1 MGIFVT
7 PSYGQNTSE
16 SDSNIPL
23 NVTNPQ
29 NKQDFIQQCSQ
40 NLQAQG
46 KTASDANAYCGCSA
60 DAVYQYLSQ
69 NSGDISSEGAVLE
82 KILQCR
88 VKYIPND

>member
-1 MGIFVT
+1 MGFFVT
-7 PSYGQNTSE
+7 PSSSQNTSE

-46 KTASDANAYCGCSA
+46 KLRVMPRLIVV
-60 DAVYQYLSQ
+60 AVPMLFINIYLK
-69 NSGDISSEGAVLE
+69 ITVIFPPKVLF
-82 KILQCR
+82 
-88 VKYIPND
+88 